1 MGSSMH
7 SKLAM
12 KCVYSL
18 SHRSRCRCSCDPL
31 ADWGKLEHGACVGL
45 SDAGCVVGV
54 HEVPVGQAVVQQE
67 SASESSASA
76 RPALYLVKSTFVHV
90 PLPSSLRSLVSKAH
104 AASSAVG
111 LMVTRAITITVR
123 SAPASDGEALHMNAY
138 HTSNLIHVL
147 RLPLDP
153 AKSSRTASC
162 RTRCCIMCSV
172 GCLLLLVRY
181 VHRQS

>member
-1 MGSSMH
+1 MNTSMH

-90 PLPSSLRSLVSKAH
+90 PLPSSLRSL
-104 AASSAVG
+104 SS
-111 LMVTRAITITVR
+111 VR
-123 SAPASDGEALHMNAY
+123 PATD
-138 HTSNLIHVL
+138 
-147 RLPLDP
+147 
-153 AKSSRTASC
+153 
-162 RTRCCIMCSV
+162 
-172 GCLLLLVRY
+172 
-181 VHRQS
+181 